1 MMPLSDV
8 LSAVL
13 PVFCLALVGIG
24 LRRVRWLTEEADAT
38 LLRLVV
44 NVLTPCLI
52 FDKVLGNRALQRAEN
67 LFIPPLIG
75 FGGIVLGIGTCWLFR
90 RRVGLKTDPEQRTFA
105 LVAGLQNFAYVP
117 FPLVL
122 MLFANH
128 PDTPGVLFLH
138 NLGVDIAMWTL
149 GLITL
154 GHATGP
160 GEWRKL
166 INAPLVAIVLSL
178 LLNSCDGAHWVPR
191 PLSITASMLGA
202 CAFPLGILLTGAM
215 MADQVRQ
222 LHPARAT
229 GTLLWSAI
237 FRLGIIPALMLG
249 IARILPCSVEIKRVI
264 LVQAA
269 MPAGIFPIV
278 LSRLYGGDPA
288 TAVRIVAGTTILS
301 LITIPLWIQ
310 WGIAWLHLAP

>member
-13 PVFCLALVGIG
+13 PVFCLALIGIG

-128 PDTPGVLFLH
+128 PDTPGVLFVH

-160 GEWRKL
+160 SEWRKL

-178 LLNSCDGAHWVPR
+178 LLNFCDGAHWVPR

-264 LVQAA
+264 VVQAA

>member
-1 MMPLSDV
+1 M
-8 LSAVL
+8 
-13 PVFCLALVGIG
+13 
-24 LRRVRWLTEEADAT
+24 
-38 LLRLVV
+38 VV

-128 PDTPGVLFLH
+128 PDTPGVLFVH

-202 CAFPLGILLTGAM
+202 CTFPLGILLTGAM

-229 GTLLWSAI
+229 GTLIWSAI
-237 FRLGIIPALMLG
+237 FRLGVIPALMLG

-264 LVQAA
+264 VVQAA

>member
-1 MMPLSDV
+1 MMPLSEV
-8 LSAVL
+8 LSAVM
-13 PVFCLALVGIG
+13 PVFFLALVGIG

-52 FDKVLGNRALQRAEN
+52 FDKVLGNQALQRAEN
-67 LFIPPLIG
+67 LFIPPLMG
-75 FGGIVLGIGTCWLFR
+75 FGGIVLGIGICWLFR
-90 RRVGLKTDPEQRTFA
+90 RRVGLKTDAEQRTFA
-105 LVAGLQNFAYVP
+105 LVAGLQNYGYVP

-122 MLFANH
+122 VLFANH
-128 PDTPGVLFLH
+128 PDTPGVLFVH

-149 GLITL
+149 GLMTL

-178 LLNSCDGAHWVPR
+178 LLNACGAARWMPR
-191 PLSITASMLGA
+191 PVGITTSMLGA
-202 CAFPLGILLTGAM
+202 CAFPLGIMLTGAM
-215 MADQVRQ
+215 VADQIRQ
-222 LHPARAT
+222 LHPARAA
-229 GTLLWSAI
+229 GALIWSAI
-237 FRLGIIPALMLG
+237 FRLGVIPALMLG
-249 IARILPCSVEIKRVI
+249 IVRVLPCSVEVKRVI
-264 LVQAA
+264 VVQAA
-269 MPAGIFPIV
+269 MPAGVFPIV

-310 WGIAWLHLAP
+310 VGMAWLHLAP

>member
-1 MMPLSDV
+1 MMSLSDV

-13 PVFCLALVGIG
+13 PVFFLALVGIG

-52 FDKVLGNRALQRAEN
+52 FDKVLGNQALQRAEN
-67 LFIPPLIG
+67 LFIPPLMG
-75 FGGIVLGIGTCWLFR
+75 FGGIVLGIGICWLFR

-105 LVAGLQNFAYVP
+105 LVAGLQNYGYVP

-122 MLFANH
+122 VLFANH
-128 PDTPGVLFLH
+128 PDTPGVLFVH

-149 GLITL
+149 GLMTL

-178 LLNSCDGAHWVPR
+178 LLNACGAARWMPR
-191 PLSITASMLGA
+191 PVGITASMLGA
-202 CAFPLGILLTGAM
+202 CAFPLGIMLTGAM
-215 MADQVRQ
+215 VADQIRQ
-222 LHPARAT
+222 LHPARAA
-229 GTLLWSAI
+229 GALIWSAV
-237 FRLGIIPALMLG
+237 FRLGVIPALMLG
-249 IARILPCSVEIKRVI
+249 IVRILPCSVEIKRVI
-264 LVQAA
+264 VVQAA
-269 MPAGIFPIV
+269 MPAGVFPIV

-301 LITIPLWIQ
+301 LITSPLWIQ
-310 WGIAWLHLAP
+310 WGMAWLHLAP

>member
-75 FGGIVLGIGTCWLFR
+75 FGGIVLGIGICWLFR

-166 INAPLVAIVLSL
+166 INAPLLAIVLSL

-229 GTLLWSAI
+229 GTLIWSAI
-237 FRLGIIPALMLG
+237 FRLGVIPALMLG

>member
-1 MMPLSDV
+1 MMSLSDV

-13 PVFCLALVGIG
+13 PVFFLALIGIV
-24 LRRVRWLTEEADAT
+24 LRRIRWLTEEADAT

-75 FGGIVLGIGTCWLFR
+75 FGGIVLGIGICWLFR
-90 RRVGLKTDPEQRTFA
+90 RRVGLKTDSEQRTFA
-105 LVAGLQNFAYVP
+105 LVAGLQNYGYVP

-128 PDTPGVLFLH
+128 PDTPGVLFIH

-160 GEWRKL
+160 GEWRTL

-178 LLNSCDGAHWVPR
+178 LINTFEAAHWVPR

-215 MADQVRQ
+215 MADQIRQ
-222 LHPARAT
+222 LHPSRAT
-229 GTLLWSAI
+229 GILIWSAI
-237 FRLGIIPALMLG
+237 FRLGVIPALMLG

-264 LVQAA
+264 VVQAA
-269 MPAGIFPIV
+269 MPAGVFPIV

>member
-1 MMPLSDV
+1 MMSLSDV

-13 PVFCLALVGIG
+13 PVFCLALIGIG

-52 FDKVLGNRALQRAEN
+52 FDKVLGNQALQRAEN

-128 PDTPGVLFLH
+128 PDTPGVLFVH

-160 GEWRKL
+160 SEWRKL

-178 LLNSCDGAHWVPR
+178 LLNFCDGAHWVPR

-202 CAFPLGILLTGAM
+202 CTFPLGILLTGAM

-229 GTLLWSAI
+229 GTLIWSAI
-237 FRLGIIPALMLG
+237 FRLGVIPALMLG

>member
-1 MMPLSDV
+1 MSLSDV

-13 PVFCLALVGIG
+13 PVFFLALVGIG

-52 FDKVLGNRALQRAEN
+52 FDKVLGNQALQRAEN
-67 LFIPPLIG
+67 LFIPPLMG
-75 FGGIVLGIGTCWLFR
+75 FGGIVLGIGICWLFR
-90 RRVGLKTDPEQRTFA
+90 RRVGLKTDAEQRTFA
-105 LVAGLQNFAYVP
+105 LVAGLQNYGYVP

-122 MLFANH
+122 VLFANH
-128 PDTPGVLFLH
+128 PDTPGVLFVH

-149 GLITL
+149 GLMTL

-178 LLNSCDGAHWVPR
+178 LLNACGAARWMPR
-191 PLSITASMLGA
+191 PVGITTSMLGA
-202 CAFPLGILLTGAM
+202 CAFPLGIMLTGAM
-215 MADQVRQ
+215 VADQIRQ
-222 LHPARAT
+222 LHPARAA
-229 GTLLWSAI
+229 GALIWSAI
-237 FRLGIIPALMLG
+237 FRLGVIPALMLG
-249 IARILPCSVEIKRVI
+249 IVRVLPCSVEVKRVI
-264 LVQAA
+264 VVQAA
-269 MPAGIFPIV
+269 MPAGVFPIV

-310 WGIAWLHLAP
+310 VGMAWLHLAP

>member
-1 MMPLSDV
+1 
-8 LSAVL
+8 
-13 PVFCLALVGIG
+13 LVGIG

-52 FDKVLGNRALQRAEN
+52 FDKVLGNQALQRAEN
-67 LFIPPLIG
+67 LFIPPLMG
-75 FGGIVLGIGTCWLFR
+75 FGGIVLGIGICWLFR
-90 RRVGLKTDPEQRTFA
+90 RRVGLKTDAEQRTFA
-105 LVAGLQNFAYVP
+105 LVAGLQNYGYVP

-122 MLFANH
+122 VLFANH
-128 PDTPGVLFLH
+128 PDTPGVLFVH

-149 GLITL
+149 GLMTL

-178 LLNSCDGAHWVPR
+178 LLNACGAARWMPR
-191 PLSITASMLGA
+191 PVGITASMLGA
-202 CAFPLGILLTGAM
+202 CAFPLGIMLTGAM
-215 MADQVRQ
+215 VADQIRQ
-222 LHPARAT
+222 LHPARAA
-229 GTLLWSAI
+229 GALIWSAV
-237 FRLGIIPALMLG
+237 FRLGVIPALMLG
-249 IARILPCSVEIKRVI
+249 IVRVLPCSVEVKRVI
-264 LVQAA
+264 VVQAA
-269 MPAGIFPIV
+269 MPAGVFPIV

-310 WGIAWLHLAP
+310 VGMAWLHLAP

>member
-24 LRRVRWLTEEADAT
+24 LRRIRWLTEEADAT

-128 PDTPGVLFLH
+128 PDTPGVLFVH

-166 INAPLVAIVLSL
+166 INAPLIAIILSL
-178 LLNSCDGAHWVPR
+178 LINSCDGAHWVPR

-202 CAFPLGILLTGAM
+202 CTFPLGILLTGAM

-264 LVQAA
+264 VVQAA

>member
-1 MMPLSDV
+1 MSLSDV

-13 PVFCLALVGIG
+13 PVFFLALVGIG

-52 FDKVLGNRALQRAEN
+52 FDKVLGNQALQRAEN
-67 LFIPPLIG
+67 LFIPPLMG
-75 FGGIVLGIGTCWLFR
+75 FGGIVLGIGICWLFR
-90 RRVGLKTDPEQRTFA
+90 RRVGLKTDAEQRTFT
-105 LVAGLQNFAYVP
+105 LVAGLQNYGYVP

-122 MLFANH
+122 VLFANH
-128 PDTPGVLFLH
+128 PDTPGVLFVH

-149 GLITL
+149 GLMTL

-178 LLNSCDGAHWVPR
+178 LLNACGAARWMPR
-191 PLSITASMLGA
+191 PVGITASMLGA
-202 CAFPLGILLTGAM
+202 CAFPLGIMLTGAM
-215 MADQVRQ
+215 VADQIRQ
-222 LHPARAT
+222 LHPARAA
-229 GTLLWSAI
+229 GALIWSAV
-237 FRLGIIPALMLG
+237 FRLGVIPALMLG
-249 IARILPCSVEIKRVI
+249 IVRVLPCSVEVKRVI
-264 LVQAA
+264 VVQAA
-269 MPAGIFPIV
+269 MPAGVFPIV

-310 WGIAWLHLAP
+310 VGMAWLHLAP

>member
-1 MMPLSDV
+1 MMSLSDV

-13 PVFCLALVGIG
+13 PVFCLALIGIG

-52 FDKVLGNRALQRAEN
+52 FDKVLGNQALQRAEN

-128 PDTPGVLFLH
+128 PDTPGVLFVH

-178 LLNSCDGAHWVPR
+178 LLNFCDGAHWVPR

-229 GTLLWSAI
+229 GTLIWSAI
-237 FRLGIIPALMLG
+237 FRLGVIPALMLG

>member
-1 MMPLSDV
+1 MMSLSDV

-13 PVFCLALVGIG
+13 PVFCLALIGIG

-75 FGGIVLGIGTCWLFR
+75 FGGIVLGIGVCWLFR

-128 PDTPGVLFLH
+128 PDTPGVLFVH

-166 INAPLVAIVLSL
+166 INAPLIAIILSL
-178 LLNSCDGAHWVPR
+178 IINSCDGAHWVPR

-202 CAFPLGILLTGAM
+202 CTFPLGILLTGAM

-229 GTLLWSAI
+229 GTLIWSAI
-237 FRLGIIPALMLG
+237 
-249 IARILPCSVEIKRVI
+249 
-264 LVQAA
+264 
-269 MPAGIFPIV
+269 
-278 LSRLYGGDPA
+278 
-288 TAVRIVAGTTILS
+288 
-301 LITIPLWIQ
+301 
-310 WGIAWLHLAP
+310 

>member
-13 PVFCLALVGIG
+13 QVFCLALVGIG
-24 LRRVRWLTEEADAT
+24 LRRIRWLTEEADAT

-128 PDTPGVLFLH
+128 PDTPGVLFVH

-249 IARILPCSVEIKRVI
+249 IARILPCSVEIRRVI

>member
-1 MMPLSDV
+1 MMSLSDV

-13 PVFCLALVGIG
+13 PVFCLALIGIG

-128 PDTPGVLFLH
+128 PDTPGVLFVH

-166 INAPLVAIVLSL
+166 INAPLVAIILSL
-178 LLNSCDGAHWVPR
+178 LINSCDAAHWVPR

-202 CAFPLGILLTGAM
+202 CTFPLGILLTGAM
-215 MADQVRQ
+215 MADQIRQ
-222 LHPARAT
+222 LNPARAT
-229 GTLLWSAI
+229 GTLISSAI
-237 FRLGIIPALMLG
+237 FRLGVLPALMLG
-249 IARILPCSVEIKRVI
+249 IARVLPCSVEIKRVI
-264 LVQAA
+264 VVQAA

>member
-1 MMPLSDV
+1 M
-8 LSAVL
+8 
-13 PVFCLALVGIG
+13 
-24 LRRVRWLTEEADAT
+24 
-38 LLRLVV
+38 
-44 NVLTPCLI
+44 
-52 FDKVLGNRALQRAEN
+52 
-67 LFIPPLIG
+67 
-75 FGGIVLGIGTCWLFR
+75 GIGTCWLFR

-128 PDTPGVLFLH
+128 PDTPGVLFVH

-202 CAFPLGILLTGAM
+202 CTFPLGILLTGAM

-229 GTLLWSAI
+229 GTLIWSAI
-237 FRLGIIPALMLG
+237 FRLGVIPALMLG

-264 LVQAA
+264 VVQAA

>member
-1 MMPLSDV
+1 MMSLSDV

-13 PVFCLALVGIG
+13 PVFCLALIGIG
-24 LRRVRWLTEEADAT
+24 LRCVRWLTEEADAT

-52 FDKVLGNRALQRAEN
+52 FDKVLGNQALQRAEN

-160 GEWRKL
+160 SEWRKL

-202 CAFPLGILLTGAM
+202 CTFPLGILLTGAM

-229 GTLLWSAI
+229 GTLIWSAI
-237 FRLGIIPALMLG
+237 FRLGVIPALMLG

>member
-1 MMPLSDV
+1 MMSLSDV

-13 PVFCLALVGIG
+13 PVFFLALVGIG

-52 FDKVLGNRALQRAEN
+52 FDKVLGNQALQRAEN
-67 LFIPPLIG
+67 LLIPPLMG
-75 FGGIVLGIGTCWLFR
+75 FGGIVLGIGLCWLFR
-90 RRVGLKTDPEQRTFA
+90 RRVGLKTDSEQRTFA
-105 LVAGLQNFAYVP
+105 LVAGLQNYGYVP

-122 MLFANH
+122 VLFANH
-128 PDTPGVLFLH
+128 PDTPGVLFVH

-149 GLITL
+149 GLMTL

-178 LLNSCDGAHWVPR
+178 LLNACGAARWMPR
-191 PLSITASMLGA
+191 PVGITASMLGA
-202 CAFPLGILLTGAM
+202 CAFPLGIMLTGAM
-215 MADQVRQ
+215 VADQIRQ
-222 LHPARAT
+222 LHPARAA
-229 GTLLWSAI
+229 GALIWSAV
-237 FRLGIIPALMLG
+237 FRLGVIPALMLG
-249 IARILPCSVEIKRVI
+249 IVRILPCSVEIKRVI
-264 LVQAA
+264 VVQAA
-269 MPAGIFPIV
+269 MPAGVFPIV

-310 WGIAWLHLAP
+310 VGMAWLHLAP

>member
-1 MMPLSDV
+1 MMSLSDV

-52 FDKVLGNRALQRAEN
+52 FDKVLGNQALQRAEN
-67 LFIPPLIG
+67 LIVPPLMG
-75 FGGIVLGIGTCWLFR
+75 FGGIVLGIGLCWLFR

-105 LVAGLQNFAYVP
+105 LVSGLQNYGYVP

-122 MLFANH
+122 ILFANH
-128 PDTPGVLFLH
+128 PDTPGVLFVH

-149 GLITL
+149 GLMTL

-166 INAPLVAIVLSL
+166 INAPLVAIVFSL
-178 LLNSCDGAHWVPR
+178 LLNACGAAGWVPR
-191 PLSITASMLGA
+191 PIGITASMLGA
-202 CAFPLGILLTGAM
+202 CAFPLGIMLTGAM
-215 MADQVRQ
+215 VADQMRQ
-222 LHPARAT
+222 LHPARAA
-229 GTLLWSAI
+229 GVLFWSAL

-249 IARILPCSVEIKRVI
+249 LVRWLPCSVEVKRVI
-264 LVQAA
+264 VVQAA
-269 MPAGIFPIV
+269 MPAGVFPIV

-301 LITIPLWIQ
+301 LVTIPLWIR
-310 WGIAWLHLAP
+310 WGMAWLQLAP

>member
-90 RRVGLKTDPEQRTFA
+90 RRVGLNTDPEQRTFA

-166 INAPLVAIVLSL
+166 INAPLLAIVLSL

-229 GTLLWSAI
+229 GTLIWSAI
-237 FRLGIIPALMLG
+237 FRLGVIPALMLG